1 MLQESDLDTFLEL
14 FQRVSNEQSSLPAIH
29 PTDALRADDV
39 KYHRLQPGDLTA
51 FSHSLKIA
59 CGAGDASENMFYVF
73 DKIARSLDE
82 QQQYVDLRRLDAW
95 ECAIRWAHVE
105 VATSGPEVPELHDS
119 DRRLQVGMA
128 CRRLRDRGYG
138 VPIGAFGPSLATGV
152 RQQIVDK
159 VCSLV
164 SRIGGFQIA
173 SHLCAVARR
182 QGRIHDG
189 FWTFGTPVTMSLRE
203 VVTPALPIGWL
214 FSLAIRHFHVPLLRS
229 IPQPTGTVYRI
240 SPPISPLVSIV
251 NDTACSK
258 QPTCIR
264 MNSST
269 HCRSSSSGER
279 FSHYPRSPR

>member
-82 QQQYVDLRRLDAW
+82 QQQYVDLRRLAAW

-173 SHLCAVARR
+173 SHL
-182 QGRIHDG
+182 
-189 FWTFGTPVTMSLRE
+189 
-203 VVTPALPIGWL
+203 
-214 FSLAIRHFHVPLLRS
+214 
-229 IPQPTGTVYRI
+229 
-240 SPPISPLVSIV
+240 
-251 NDTACSK
+251 
-258 QPTCIR
+258 
-264 MNSST
+264 
-269 HCRSSSSGER
+269 
-279 FSHYPRSPR
+279 